1 MEKHV
6 SKNKKAYNQTF
17 TSFRHSCIAIT
28 SIIDHLIKDC
38 DFTYVLTSF
47 LQNDPLEHQFGLF
60 KMMSG
65 AQCHVSYC
73 QFLERRIKLLSIM
86 KLFSS
91 DATTEQLF
99 STPSEHQCFPTLQFI
114 SSLQNY
120 SDVTVTTQ
128 TLQALTFIVGYTVHS
143 ILRNETVIKPVYLF

>member
-6 SKNKKAYNQTF
+6 SKNRKAYNQTF

-47 LQNDPLEHQFGLF
+47 LQNDPLEHKFGLF

-73 QFLERRIKLLSIM
+73 QFLERRIKLLGIM

-99 STPSEHQCFPTLQFI
+99 F
-114 SSLQNY
+114 Y
-120 SDVTVTTQ
+120 SFRTSI
-128 TLQALTFIVGYTVHS
+128 LSNFTVH
-143 ILRNETVIKPVYLF
+143 IFTAELFRCYCYYTHTSSTYIYCWIHSSFYSKK